1 MAFII
6 RNGNGV
12 YRIAETETH
21 KNEQNV
27 SYPPFSTLEIT
38 SDDFSKLKKNVAH
51 ATVSGDTVTIEDTS
65 VYFDNVN
72 ILKSYHTDLKQNIKQ
87 FLKGSTNQNKT
98 LYSAAESYLNTLSS
112 FDYSTITFPLEQSW
126 EEYCE
131 ANSITYL
138 HPLQIP

>member
-6 RNGNGV
+6 RNGNGI

-27 SYPPFSTLEIT
+27 SYSPFTTLEIT

-65 VYFDNVN
+65 VSFNNLN

-87 FLKGSTNQNKT
+87 FLKGSSNQNKT
-98 LYSAAESYLNTLSS
+98 LYSAAESYHNTLSS